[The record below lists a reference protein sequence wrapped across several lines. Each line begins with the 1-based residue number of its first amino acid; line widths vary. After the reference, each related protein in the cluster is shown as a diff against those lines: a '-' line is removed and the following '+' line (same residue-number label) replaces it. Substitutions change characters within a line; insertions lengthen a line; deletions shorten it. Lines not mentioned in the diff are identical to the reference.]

1 MWRVVFKWM
10 VFTPLGALKLKLLF
24 MFGREFTHSNECIP
38 VQKRITNIQ
47 LNLLFQPSLTTNR
60 IILITDQRDRIL
72 GTEKTLNSLAKG
84 IFPPFILSVATQRV
98 FFYMASSNSVYLE
111 MGKISPYSCCN
122 QAWHLPLF
130 SFLLVVLSNRKS
142 PMAIKD
148 RLSPVWCNS
157 LAGKFSLAGIS
168 HPSV

>member
-1 MWRVVFKWM
+1 MRKISYSIPIFGCLADLYSSGRSKAKA
-10 VFTPLGALKLKLLF
+10 PLLVLK
-24 MFGREFTHSNECIP
+24 GTHSDEGIP
-38 VQKRITNIQ
+38 VQKRITHIR
-47 LNLLFQPSLTTNR
+47 LNLVFQPSLTTNR

-72 GTEKTLNSLAKG
+72 GTEKTLNRLAKG

-130 SFLLVVLSNRKS
+130 SFLSF
-142 PMAIKD
+142 
-148 RLSPVWCNS
+148 W
-157 LAGKFSLAGIS
+157 
-168 HPSV
+168 